1 MRTTKPFLAAALALA
16 VLGGLSGCSQPTPT
30 KQAVSPATL
39 CMAPPAKAHR
49 DKPVIAV
56 LAGTNADDQSP
67 QIAAQRAEALGRV
80 TTAGFETHARL
91 LVEGIGDAK
100 GTGDLAVN
108 TQLTAEGA
116 NTSSRKNAADCKSTG
131 VTSAIDRLQKNP
143 PDVPVNVLDALRRL
157 DGHLTGLTSQRVSVV
172 LMSNMLNATP
182 NLPLDKPDTL
192 QRDPASLINDVERA
206 GLLPDCRSWDVYVI
220 GAGATKGGGI
230 DDAQKAR
237 LQTFWTAFF
246 DRCGGRIVAYDSAL
260 TQFPVTPTKAP
271 AGARPAA
278 FHPQPSTPPTT
289 PAPTPATATATAVTL
304 TLSDTVLFADDS
316 AELTASADAALTQ
329 ALARITRRH
338 VVGDIEV
345 HGFTDTNP
353 TRHPGGNA
361 GLSQRRAQAV
371 VDWLAT
377 HGIASERVQA
387 FGHGP
392 ANPVADNTT
401 AAGRA
406 KNRRVEI
413 TFTTTG
419 ASP

>member
-1 MRTTKPFLAAALALA
+1 MCTTKPFLAAALALA
-16 VLGGLSGCSQPTPT
+16 VLGGLTSCSQPTPT

-56 LAGTNADDQSP
+56 LAGTTADDQSP
-67 QIAAQRAEALGRV
+67 QIAAQRAEAVGRV
-80 TTAGFETHARL
+80 TTAGFETQARL
-91 LVEGIGDAK
+91 LVEGIGEGK

-108 TQLTAEGA
+108 TQLDSEGA
-116 NTSSRKNAADCKSTG
+116 NTLDRKNAAGCKSTG
-131 VTSAIDRLQKNP
+131 VTSAIDRLQKHP
-143 PDVPVNVLDALRRL
+143 SAAPVNVLDALRRL

-172 LMSNMLNATP
+172 LWSNMLNATP
-182 NLPLDKPDTL
+182 DLPLDKPATL
-192 QRDPASLINDVERA
+192 RRDPASLINDVERA
-206 GLLPDCRSWDVYVI
+206 GLLPDCRGWDVYVI
-220 GAGATKGGGI
+220 GAGVTRGNGI
-230 DDAQKAR
+230 GDAQKAR
-237 LQTFWTAFF
+237 LQAFWTAFF

-271 AGARPAA
+271 VAAQPAA
-278 FHPQPSTPPTT
+278 FSPDPATPPTT
-289 PAPTPATATATAVTL
+289 TRPPQTITL

-316 AELTASADAALTQ
+316 ATLTPSADAALTQ
-329 ALARITRRH
+329 ALAGISRRQ
-338 VVGDIEV
+338 VVGDIKV

-353 TRHPGGNA
+353 TRQPGGNV
-361 GLSQRRAQAV
+361 GLSQRRAQSV

-377 HGIASERVQA
+377 HGVASDQVEA

-392 ANPVADNTT
+392 DNPVADNTT
-401 AAGRA
+401 TEGRA
-406 KNRRVEI
+406 MNRRVEI

>member
-56 LAGTNADDQSP
+56 LAGTTADDQSP

-80 TTAGFETHARL
+80 TTAGFETQARL

-108 TQLTAEGA
+108 TQLIAEGA

-143 PDVPVNVLDALRRL
+143 PDVPVNVLEALRRL
-157 DGHLTGLTSQRVSVV
+157 HGHLTGLTSQRVSVV

-182 NLPLDKPDTL
+182 NLPLDKPATL

-230 DDAQKAR
+230 DDVDKAW
-237 LQTFWTAFF
+237 LQAFWTVFF

-260 TQFPVTPTKAP
+260 TQFPVAATKAP
-271 AGARPAA
+271 VGAQPAA

-289 PAPTPATATATAVTL
+289 TPSQTITL

-316 AELTASADAALTQ
+316 AELTTSADAALTQ

-338 VVGDIEV
+338 IVGTIKV

-353 TRHPGGNA
+353 TRHPGGNV

-371 VDWLAT
+371 VEWLAT
-377 HGIASERVQA
+377 HGIASERVQP

-406 KNRRVEI
+406 MNRRVEI

>member
-30 KQAVSPATL
+30 KEAVSPATL

-49 DKPVIAV
+49 DKPVIAI
-56 LAGTNADDQSP
+56 LAGTTAGDQSS
-67 QIAAQRAEALGRV
+67 QIAAQRAEAAGRV
-80 TTAGFETHARL
+80 TKSGFETEARL
-91 LVEGIGDAK
+91 LVDVIGEGNSP
-100 GTGDLAVN
+100 GDLAVN
-108 TQLTAEGA
+108 TQLNSEGA
-116 NTSSRKNAADCKSTG
+116 NTLARENAADCKSTG
-131 VTSAIDRLQKNP
+131 VTKSIDRLQRHP
-143 PDVPVNVLDALRRL
+143 SPGPVNVLDALRRL
-157 DGHLTGLTSQRVSVV
+157 DGHLAGLTSQRVSVV

-182 NLPLDKPDTL
+182 NLALDKPATL

-237 LQTFWTAFF
+237 LQAFWTAFF

-260 TQFPVTPTKAP
+260 TQFPVTATKAP
-271 AGARPAA
+271 VGAQPAA

-289 PAPTPATATATAVTL
+289 TPPSQTITL

-316 AELTASADAALTQ
+316 AELTTSADAALTQ

-353 TRHPGGNA
+353 TRHPGGNV
-361 GLSQRRAQAV
+361 GLSHRRAQAV

-377 HGIASERVQA
+377 HAIVSERVQA

-392 ANPVADNTT
+392 DNPVADNTT